1 VNGIFWGH
9 ILCNPMC
16 SKFISIPKPVIA
28 GATRAETG
36 FTLEIFTLRACRS
49 TEHKGQ
55 VYRAEIDTWPA
66 SEQYDTRFS
75 KVAIQNL

>member
-1 VNGIFWGH
+1 MNGIFWGH